1 MVRRKIRGIN
11 PGKLD
16 RGRKGE
22 KGGKGKG
29 VRIVQRGVREWSEGN
44 TDEYEQRGYIMKKWK
59 WTRMGCIC
67 IKQ

>member
-29 VRIVQRGVREWSEGN
+29 VRIVQRGVREWR
-44 TDEYEQRGYIMKKWK
+44 EQ
-59 WTRMGCIC
+59 
-67 IKQ
+67 